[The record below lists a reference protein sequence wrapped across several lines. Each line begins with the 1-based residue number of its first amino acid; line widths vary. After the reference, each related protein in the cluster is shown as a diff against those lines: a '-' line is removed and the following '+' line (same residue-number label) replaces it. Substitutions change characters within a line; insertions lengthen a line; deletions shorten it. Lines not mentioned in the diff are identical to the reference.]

1 MTKAPYSVRGS
12 AMPVILLA
20 VSVVAIGLAAWLYT
34 TRIAPQDEAPISGA
48 VENEMAQPETTDTPP
63 PVAESAMPTPSDAMP
78 PSDTGVPV
86 TADEALAPSTETTS
100 PVTTGEKVTIDVAKA
115 TGVRAIGNPNAP
127 IKIIEYASM
136 TCSHCA
142 HFHNEILPA
151 LKTKYID
158 TGKVYLEFREFPLD
172 DAALKSTLTARCLP
186 EDKYESFVALLFKNQ
201 EQWAHNV
208 DYVNSL
214 KQNAKLAGMSDETF
228 EACQSEP
235 MLKLKIAEN
244 MQTAK
249 DKWKIAATPTF
260 IINDG
265 AETIQGAQ
273 PLENFERVFRKITDG
288 AVGEAPAVE

>member
-1 MTKAPYSVRGS
+1 MTKAYSSVRGS
-12 AMPVILLA
+12 ALPVILVV
-20 VSVVAIGLAAWLYT
+20 VSVIAIGVGGWFYT
-34 TRIAPQDEAPISGA
+34 SKVMPKPDETLQAQTDEGAPVI
-48 VENEMAQPETTDTPP
+48 
-63 PVAESAMPTPSDAMP
+63 AESAMPTPTDAAP
-78 PSDTGVPV
+78 PSEDGVPV
-86 TADEALAPSTETTS
+86 TADEALSQTPSADSAAAGET
-100 PVTTGEKVTIDVAKA
+100 VKIDVAKA
-115 TGVRAIGNPNAP
+115 IAPRTLGNANAP
-127 IKIIEYASM
+127 IKIIEYASL

-142 HFHNEILPA
+142 HFHNTILPA
-151 LKTKYID
+151 LKEKYID
-158 TGKVYLEFREFPLD
+158 TGKVFLEIREFPLD
-172 DAALKSTLTARCLP
+172 DAALKATLTARCLP
-186 EDKYESFVALLFKNQ
+186 EDKYESFVSLLFKTQ

-208 DYVNSL
+208 DYVTSL

-273 PLENFERVFRKITDG
+273 PLENFERVFRKITNG